1 MPQALYNTI
10 YLFIVLILYSDKK
23 KDRNVLLIVEFT
35 LLTFRVI

>member
-23 KDRNVLLIVEFT
+23 DRNVLLIVEFT